1 MAHCK
6 LIALTTPIAGKEQEY
21 HDWYNNVHIPEIVNG
36 LGLQGAQRYELVAKM
51 IGADTN
57 TFLAIYDVET
67 DDPDGFM
74 GRMGAFAQSGGMTP
88 GTATDQAAGYS
99 SFFKAI
105 GDRYEPAA

>member
-67 DDPDGFM
+67 DDPEGFM
-74 GRMGAFAQSGGMTP
+74 GRMGEFAMSGKMTP

-99 SFFKAI
+99 AFFKAI
-105 GDRYEPAA
+105 GDRYEPVG